1 MNAEANTA
9 MIIPLS
15 QLKPS
20 PRNVRKTGGMTIEDL
35 AASIAAHG
43 LLQGLVV
50 TKNGAGYEVE
60 AGGKRLRA
68 MQRLVKEGKIDP
80 DYGVPCR
87 VVDKADAL
95 QASTAENVIR
105 QAMHPAD
112 EFDAFKAILAD
123 GYSTAEICA
132 RFGKSERYVEQ
143 RLRLANVAPKILD
156 EYRKGDATLEQM
168 MALAITDDQALQLR
182 VWKAAK
188 NHWQRDPDELRGAI
202 TDDDVQAGSAIGRF
216 VTLKAYE
223 GAGGVVRRDLF
234 GQEDDAYMV
243 DRELVQRLAQEKLE
257 KTAGKIRKEGWAW
270 VEARM
275 EFDYSERYAFGK
287 APSEWKGSKETW
299 SDEAKATA
307 GAVVTVGNNGQVEAY
322 RGLVRPEDRKAA
334 AKATGQEVRG
344 GKAAKPAKKPGE
356 LSFAAVQRLQAEANG
371 LIRAHVANEPR
382 IALALLVAQL
392 APAALYNYDRDVKR
406 VHISR
411 DQSGRVSGP
420 ARETLDNCD
429 GAKRL
434 AELEEQWRSKL
445 PGSAKGLLE
454 WALQQ
459 DSILLGQLLAFLV
472 AREVEV
478 VDGFPPAN
486 RHAVDL
492 AALVGVDLT
501 AHWKPTEEWLST
513 LPKAATLAMV
523 QDAAGKT
530 AVAALEKLK
539 KDQLPAQALPHFPAG
554 WLPKVLRAP
563 EKARKPKAVR
573 GKRAAAGDA
582 EDSGE
587 D

>member
-1 MNAEANTA
+1 MKAEANTA

-50 TKNGAGYEVE
+50 TKNGTGYEVE

-68 MQRLVKEGKIDP
+68 MQHLVKEGKIDP

-87 VVDKADAL
+87 VVEKADAL

-112 EFDAFKAILAD
+112 EFDAFKAILDD
-123 GYSTAEICA
+123 GYSISEICA

-143 RLRLANVAPKILD
+143 RLRLANVAPEILD